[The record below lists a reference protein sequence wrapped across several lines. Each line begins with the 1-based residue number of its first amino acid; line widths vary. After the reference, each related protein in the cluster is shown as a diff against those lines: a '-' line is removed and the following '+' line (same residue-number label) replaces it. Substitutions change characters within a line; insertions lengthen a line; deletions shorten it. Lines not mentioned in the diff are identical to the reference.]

1 MIDNAETAMLLV
13 EPVEQWVFA
22 QGDILKTDSR
32 IVANAFGKRHADVLR
47 AIRELECSEDFTR
60 RNFALVTE
68 TTSYTDTDGNE
79 QTRETGRTSHYEIS
93 QDGFMILVMGF
104 TGKPAME
111 IKERFIAAFN
121 EMRTMIADY
130 NYGVIARLHRALEAE
145 AISRM
150 AGSFAGRALRRRQSE
165 KRLNHAAIERLRAL
179 VQPDIFQLI
188 EDFSPEQGLF

>member
-1 MIDNAETAMLLV
+1 MTDNTETAIL
-13 EPVEQWVFA
+13 PVEQWVFA

-32 IVANAFGKRHADVLR
+32 IVAKAFGKRHDNVMR
-47 AIRELECSEDFTR
+47 DIRELECSDKFR
-60 RNFALVTE
+60 FLNFELVTE
-68 TTSYTDTDGNE
+68 TVTYTDADGNE

-111 IKERFIAAFN
+111 IKERFITAFN

-179 VQPDIFQLI
+179 VQPNIFQLI

>member
-1 MIDNAETAMLLV
+1 MPNETEGAMQPV

-22 QGDILKTDSR
+22 QGDTLKTDSR

-47 AIRELECSEDFTR
+47 AIRELECSEEFTR

-68 TTSYTDTDGNE
+68 TITYTDTDGNE

-121 EMRTMIADY
+121 EMRTMLNDINYSTIANLY
-130 NYGVIARLHRALEAE
+130 RALEIEAVSRTMGSLGGRILRRRRSEKRVNHETIARLRAQ
-145 AISRM
+145 I
-150 AGSFAGRALRRRQSE
+150 
-165 KRLNHAAIERLRAL
+165 
-179 VQPDIFQLI
+179 QPDIFQLL

>member
-1 MIDNAETAMLLV
+1 MTDNTETAML
-13 EPVEQWVFA
+13 PVEQWVFA

-32 IVANAFGKRHADVLR
+32 IVAKAFGKRHDNVMR
-47 AIRELECSEDFTR
+47 DIRELECSDKFR
-60 RNFALVTE
+60 FLNFELVTE
-68 TTSYTDTDGNE
+68 TVTYTDADGNE